1 MRLLMYPPDLEGAMK
16 NNEEEENKHEIL
28 EEK

>member
-1 MRLLMYPPDLEGAMK
+1 MQLIMYPPDLKGAMEK
-16 NNEEEENKHEIL
+16 NEVEENKNEIL